1 MTEIWQAI
9 EGGLGIGDENLNV
22 LQMSLRA
29 LVVYPL
35 ALALVRIG
43 DKRFL
48 GELAAF
54 DFLLV
59 IIIGSIVSR
68 AISGTAPF
76 LPSMVASLMLVLTHR
91 GFARA
96 GYRSDRIGRLVKGSP
111 RQLIREGEVQ
121 WDQMR
126 KAAVGKEDLL
136 EAIRHEA
143 GLTAIDEVD
152 EAFLERNGRISV
164 IPGRAR

>member
-1 MTEIWQAI
+1 MSEVWLAI

-22 LQMSLRA
+22 LQMSLRV
-29 LVVYPL
+29 LIVYPL

-68 AISGTAPF
+68 AISGSAPF
-76 LPSMVASLMLVLTHR
+76 LPSMVAALLLVLGHR
-91 GFARA
+91 GVARV
-96 GYRSDRIGRLVKGSP
+96 GYRSERIGRLVKGSP

-126 KAAVGKEDLL
+126 EAAIGKEDLL
-136 EAIRHEA
+136 EAVRHAA
-143 GLTAIDEVD
+143 GLSAIDEVD

-164 IPGRAR
+164 IPRP

>member
-1 MTEIWQAI
+1 MSEVWQAI

-22 LQMSLRA
+22 LQMSLRV
-29 LVVYPL
+29 LIVYPL

-76 LPSMVASLMLVLTHR
+76 LPSMVAALLLVLGHR
-91 GFARA
+91 GVGQV
-96 GYRSDRIGRLVKGSP
+96 GYRSERIGRLVKGSP

-126 KAAVGKEDLL
+126 EAAIGKEDLL
-136 EAIRHEA
+136 EAVRHAA
-143 GLTAIDEVD
+143 GLSAIDEVD
-152 EAFLERNGRISV
+152 DAFLERNGRISV
-164 IPGRAR
+164 IARR